1 MIAQIRK
8 TRLMISNN
16 QLNEAKSLIKTIDP
30 YEKNYILVE
39 LLGDIYYKDGEIEL
53 AKQKYNAVLNFD
65 LTPNKLKILENK
77 INTIK

>member
-53 AKQKYNAVLNFD
+53 AKQKYNAVLNFT